1 MPTYRLDLAYNGA
14 SFYGYAK
21 QPDVRTVQGDLE
33 AALKPHTGGAETFV
47 AGRTDKGVHATEQV
61 VSFVCDDLDTEQV
74 LWSLNSQLAP
84 EIAARHLVMVPDDF
98 HARYS
103 ATGRAYRYRISGTT
117 LHDPLSAGTTYT
129 YPERLDV
136 DAMNEA
142 VVPLVGAHDFAAFC
156 RKQDGKATNRLVL
169 WAWWRRTDEIIE
181 LSIGANAFCHQMVRS
196 IVGVCLEVGRGR
208 ISPQTVPKILDSG
221 ERHRSAG
228 AAPAHGLALV
238 AVAYDYEPLPRPSWV
253 PVYP

>member
-14 SFYGYAK
+14 SFHGYAK

-84 EIAARHLVMVPDDF
+84 EIAARHLAMVPDDF

-142 VVPLVGAHDFAAFC
+142 VGPLVGTHDFAAFC
-156 RKQDGKATNRLVL
+156 RKQDGKATDRLVL